1 MTAVLFLLVRLKGFA
16 FPDHK
21 RAEMGL
27 YVRHTWPAKLAKL
40 PRRPLEMPKMLL
52 LHDDHPE
59 LRNLGSVLRRERAGK
74 KRNAFPPRG
83 RVLRIN

>member
-1 MTAVLFLLVRLKGFA
+1 MTAALFLLVRLKGFA

-21 RAEMGL
+21 RTEMGL
-27 YVRHTWPAKLAKL
+27 YFHHTWSTKLAKL

-52 LHDDHPE
+52 LYNDHPE
-59 LRNLGSVLRRERAGK
+59 LKNLGRGLRRERAGNE
-74 KRNAFPPRG
+74 RNAFPPRG